1 MWRGRVKDSLFGASD
16 PAAVEIINPEGRSPF
31 LLLGDH
37 AGNAIPQALGD
48 LGVSAADRLRHIAWD
63 IGVSDLGQDLAGRLD
78 AVFVRQH
85 YSRLV
90 IDCNRDPAEP
100 GAMPEVS
107 DGVTIPG
114 NLGLTPEQKQA
125 RIEAIHQ
132 PYQAAIA
139 AEITRRLS
147 VGLKT
152 VVVSL
157 HSFTPL
163 MDGFHRPWHAGV
175 LFDGRNDAFAWALLE
190 TLQAEPELHVGEN
203 EPYQMNTVDHTVPL
217 HAFAAGLAYAELEIR
232 QDLLGDADGVAAWA
246 ERLERCLNAALP
258 SA

>member
-1 MWRGRVKDSLFGASD
+1 MKDSLFGASD

-37 AGNAIPQALGD
+37 AGNAIPDALGD

-63 IGVSDLGQDLAGRLD
+63 IGVSDLGQDLARRLD

-107 DGVTIPG
+107 DGVAIPG
-114 NLGLTPEQKQA
+114 NFGLTPDQKQA
-125 RIEAIHQ
+125 RIDALHQ
-132 PYQAAIA
+132 PYQTAIA
-139 AEITRRLS
+139 AEIVRRLS

-152 VVVSL
+152 VLVSL
-157 HSFTPL
+157 HSFTPR
-163 MDGFHRPWHAGV
+163 MDGFQRPWHAGV
-175 LFDGRNDAFAWALLE
+175 LFDGRNDAFAWELLAR
-190 TLQAEPELHVGEN
+190 LQAEPDLHVGEN
-203 EPYQMNTVDHTVPL
+203 EPYRMNTVDHTVPL

-232 QDLLGDADGVAAWA
+232 QDLLGDADGVAVWA
-246 ERLERCLNAALP
+246 ERLERCLTEALP

>member
-1 MWRGRVKDSLFGASD
+1 MEGELFGIQD
-16 PAAVEIINPEGRSPF
+16 PVAVEAVNPEGRSPF

-37 AGNAIPQALGD
+37 AGNAIPRGLGD

-63 IGVSDLGQDLAGRLD
+63 IGVADLGAALSQRLD

-90 IDCNRDPAEP
+90 IDCNRDPDTP

-125 RIEAIHQ
+125 RIAAIHH

-139 AEITRRLS
+139 AEIVRRLS

-152 VVVSL
+152 VLVSL
-157 HSFTPL
+157 HSFTPR
-163 MDGFHRPWHAGV
+163 MEGFQRPWHAGV
-175 LFDGRNDAFAWALLE
+175 LFDGRNDAFAWALLAQ
-190 TLQAEPELHVGEN
+190 LQAEPGLHVGEN
-203 EPYQMNTVDHTVPL
+203 EPYRMNTVDHTVPL
-217 HAFAAGLAYAELEIR
+217 HAFASGLAYAELEIR
-232 QDLLGDADGVAAWA
+232 QDLLGDVDGVAVWA
-246 ERLERCLNAALP
+246 ERLERCLTQALP